1 MSLQIELKIQRGIR
15 EAENELVEK
24 MEEAFESQRGNL
36 EESQFRNL
44 LQVAL
49 STESPEV
56 VKNFLRYQVGRDD
69 KWGRGKDSLAEAIVS
84 HIQGF
89 LSEKAK
95 SITTDA
101 TAPEKANDVHMD
113 LIRRYLGY
121 GSRHLTWIN
130 KGQSESEADSSKS
143 NSSKSVSAESKPS
156 SPKPYKSKPF
166 RS

>member
-1 MSLQIELKIQRGIR
+1 MSLQTELKIQRGIR
-15 EAENELVEK
+15 EAENELVEE
-24 MEEAFESQRGNL
+24 MEKAFECKRGNL

-56 VKNFLRYQVGRDD
+56 VKNFLRYQVGRDE
-69 KWGRGKDSLAEAIVS
+69 KWGRGKDSLAEAIVD
-84 HIQGF
+84 HIQDF
-89 LSEKAK
+89 LSKKAR

-101 TAPEKANDVHMD
+101 AAPEKTNDVHMD

-121 GSRHLTWIN
+121 GSRHLTWLK
-130 KGQSESEADSSKS
+130 KGQDNSEADSSKS
-143 NSSKSVSAESKPS
+143 NSPKAVAVESKP

>member
-1 MSLQIELKIQRGIR
+1 MSLQVELNIQKGIR

-24 MEEAFESQRGNL
+24 MEEAFNAQRGNL

-49 STESPEV
+49 NTNSPEV

-69 KWGRGKDSLAEAIVS
+69 KWGKGSGSLAEAIVS

-89 LSEKAK
+89 LKERADAIAQTAK
-95 SITTDA
+95 
-101 TAPEKANDVHMD
+101 APEKTNSVHMD

-121 GSRHLTWIN
+121 GSRHLTYLR
-130 KGQSESEADSSKS
+130 KGKS
-143 NSSKSVSAESKPS
+143 NTKK
-156 SPKPYKSKPF
+156 
-166 RS
+166 

>member
-1 MSLQIELKIQRGIR
+1 MSLQVELSIQRGIR
-15 EAENELVEK
+15 AVEDKLVKE
-24 MEEAFESQRGNL
+24 MEEAFKARYGNL

-69 KWGRGKDSLAEAIVS
+69 KWGKGSGSLAEAIVS

-89 LSEKAK
+89 LKEESGAIAHSAK
-95 SITTDA
+95 
-101 TAPEKANDVHMD
+101 APEKSNTIHME

-121 GSRHLTWIN
+121 GSRHLTYIR
-130 KGQSESEADSSKS
+130 KGETQSK
-143 NSSKSVSAESKPS
+143 K
-156 SPKPYKSKPF
+156 
-166 RS
+166 

>member
-1 MSLQIELKIQRGIR
+1 MSLQVELNIQKGIR
-15 EAENELVEK
+15 ETEDELVKK
-24 MEEAFESQRGNL
+24 MEEAFQTTYGNL

-69 KWGRGKDSLAEAIVS
+69 KWGKGNGSLAEAIVS

-89 LSEKAK
+89 LKDRANAIAQTAK
-95 SITTDA
+95 
-101 TAPEKANDVHMD
+101 APEKTNTIHMD

-121 GSRHLTWIN
+121 GSRHLTWIR
-130 KGQSESEADSSKS
+130 KGQSSAKPDSAKT
-143 NSSKSVSAESKPS
+143 SSTKASSIKPS
-156 SPKPYKSKPF
+156 SAKS
-166 RS
+166 

>member
-56 VKNFLRYQVGRDD
+56 VKNFLRYQVGRDE

-84 HIQGF
+84 HIHGF
-89 LSEKAK
+89 LNERAKA
-95 SITTDA
+95 ITTDA
-101 TAPEKANDVHMD
+101 KAPGKINNVHME

-121 GSRHLTWIN
+121 GSRHLTWLR
-130 KGQSESEADSSKS
+130 KGKDTTESTSAKSSSPKTSPIKPLSSKS
-143 NSSKSVSAESKPS
+143 
-156 SPKPYKSKPF
+156 
-166 RS
+166 